1 MHHAILYISLLLLPP
16 PPLQHETS
24 LFHTLALWSRWTQ
37 HKSCLFHLLH
47 LDTVLSDSTL
57 ENFANMSD
65 SLFKWRFR
73 FVFIQKFCY
82 NGNMTWRLLLSISP
96 LVPRVINITFLLTK
110 PMHNLKKSLWEK
122 VKWSPKEKGCNSV
135 RKCMEIS
142 LEKGLSI
149 GNSMIC
155 SDIIFGMNTTSDFS
169 KLL

>member
-1 MHHAILYISLLLLPP
+1 MTTKPTTTAMEEERQKSNRFLLTKQQICMCIMLFCTFLYCCCPP

-82 NGNMTWRLLLSISP
+82 NGNVTWRLLLSISP
-96 LVPRVINITFLLTK
+96 L
-110 PMHNLKKSLWEK
+110 
-122 VKWSPKEKGCNSV
+122 SPKSDQHHFSPNKINAWFKEKFMRIN
-135 RKCMEIS
+135 K
-142 LEKGLSI
+142 
-149 GNSMIC
+149 MI
-155 SDIIFGMNTTSDFS
+155 T
-169 KLL
+169 